1 VKDGIE
7 SSKWRVCEEVNG
19 EEERMSEERR
29 RHGERMPTQLD
40 VVRQVMLL
48 AAQYGSW
55 MTLEELARKTKF
67 AEPSISAQLR
77 HLRKEEHG
85 GFAVEKRRRTSDEAL
100 RLNSRERVWE
110 YQVRG

>member
-1 VKDGIE
+1 
-7 SSKWRVCEEVNG
+7 
-19 EEERMSEERR
+19 MSGVARR
-29 RHGERMPTQLD
+29 SMAEINGERMPTQLE

-67 AEPSISAQLR
+67 PEAGISAQLR
-77 HLRKEEHG
+77 RLRKEGHG
-85 GFAVEKRRRTSDEAL
+85 AFRVEKRRREWQEAL
-100 RLNSRERVWE
+100 RTNAKERVWE